1 MIKIKEIP
9 KELEPVLAEI
19 KSLTCLGQSKWHEVI
34 YHDGDKWCSYSVSN
48 TFDDGESVLRW
59 RYAAE
64 AMVEIK

>member
-1 MIKIKEIP
+1 MSKTKETP

-19 KSLTCLGQSKWHEVI
+19 NSITCLGRTNWYEVV
-34 YHDGDKWCSYSVSN
+34 YHDGDKWCGYSGSD

-64 AMVEIK
+64 AMGEIK

>member
-1 MIKIKEIP
+1 MSKTKETP

-19 KSLTCLGQSKWHEVI
+19 NSITCLGSSNWYEVV
-34 YHDGDKWCSYSVSN
+34 YHDGYEWCSYSGSD

-64 AMVEIK
+64 AMGEIK